1 MRTPVAIVTGASRGL
16 GLALTTVLARGGW
29 RVVVDARDGET
40 LHRAIAGLPGVVPL
54 PGNVTE
60 APHREAIVAT
70 AVSLGGLDLLV
81 NNAGALGPSPLPSVA
96 RTPLDA
102 LADLC
107 VVNVLAPLALI
118 QHALPHLRK
127 AHGIIVDITSDAAV
141 AGYEG
146 WGGYG
151 ATKAALAQLDRV
163 LAVEEPDLTV
173 WSLDPGDLRTEM
185 HQLAFPGEDISDR
198 SLPDEVAPALLRM
211 LAERPPSGRH
221 QLRDWLVGS
230 AMVG

>member
-1 MRTPVAIVTGASRGL
+1 MSTPTAIVTGASRGL
-16 GLALTTVLARGGW
+16 GLALTTVLVEAGW
-29 RVVVDARDGET
+29 QVVVDARDGET
-40 LHRAIAGLPGVVPL
+40 LRRAVALLPGVVAV

-60 APHREAIVAT
+60 PAHREALVNT
-70 AVSLGGLDLLV
+70 AESLGGLDLLV
-81 NNAGALGPSPLPSVA
+81 NNAGGLGPSPLPAVA

-102 LADLC
+102 LAALYA
-107 VVNVLAPLALI
+107 VNVIAPVGLI
-118 QHALPHLRK
+118 QVALPLLRRS
-127 AHGIIVDITSDAAV
+127 HGVVVDVTSDAAV
-141 AGYEG
+141 QGYEG

-163 LAVEEPDLTV
+163 LAVEEPGITV

-198 SLPDEVAPALLRM
+198 PVPDAVAPALIRM

-221 QLRDWLVGS
+221 QLSDWLPVGTR
-230 AMVG
+230 

>member
-1 MRTPVAIVTGASRGL
+1 MSTPIAIVTGASRGL

-40 LHRAIAGLPGVVPL
+40 LRRAMTGLPGVVTL
-54 PGNVTE
+54 AGNVT
-60 APHREAIVAT
+60 AT
-70 AVSLGGLDLLV
+70 AHRQALVETAVALGGLDLLV

-96 RTPLDA
+96 TIPLEA
-102 LADLC
+102 LADLHA
-107 VVNVLAPLALI
+107 VNVLAPLALI
-118 QHALPHLRK
+118 QRALPHLRA

-141 AGYEG
+141 HGYEG

-151 ATKAALAQLDRV
+151 STKAALAQLDRV

-173 WSLDPGDLRTEM
+173 WSLDPADLRTEM

-198 SLPDEVAPALLRM
+198 PLPDEVAPALLRM

-221 QLRDWLVGS
+221 QLSDWRAV
-230 AMVG
+230 AAR